1 MRSRYRSL
9 FSALVQL
16 TVLAVVAALYAL
28 VVTRGQPTD
37 WLP

>member
-16 TVLAVVAALYAL
+16 AVLAVVAALYAL

>member
-9 FSALVQL
+9 LSALGQL
-16 TVLAVVAALYAL
+16 TVLAVVAALYVL